1 MNALKKSLTGI
12 LFIILM
18 FNMITLPASSS
29 QLELDFELELS
40 AQAAVLIEAETGK
53 ILYEKNATEPLPPAS
68 LTKIMTLLVAMEEME
83 QGRVDWDT
91 VITASQRAWET
102 RGSTMFLN
110 IGQEATLREM
120 IQGIAIVSA
129 NDACVAVAEHLYGSE
144 AAFVQR
150 MNQRAAELGLE
161 NTNFVNTHGLHDPE
175 QYMSALDVARLASF
189 FVTTQPEAAAY
200 QAEREFTF
208 NEIWQENRN
217 PLLGSYPGADGVKT
231 GSTPEAGMCLAAS
244 SIQQGMRLVSV
255 VMNTPSLKSRGEESE
270 VLLNY
275 GFRNFE
281 LITFYEAG
289 QAAVFVPVNRGQDK
303 ELALTAKR
311 PVVAIAPRGDDSYV
325 INEQL
330 ILNETLEAPV
340 EAGQSIGT
348 LRLVDSAGEVLNEI
362 ELFAAESVER
372 LGFFGSVF
380 RIIGDFFTGLW
391 DKARGDEK

>member
-1 MNALKKSLTGI
+1 MNALRKSLASI
-12 LFIILM
+12 LFIILIINM
-18 FNMITLPASSS
+18 FTLPVASS
-29 QLELDFELELS
+29 ELELELS
-40 AQAAVLIEAETGK
+40 ARAAVLIEAETGK
-53 ILYEKNATEPLPPAS
+53 ILYTQNASEPLPPAS
-68 LTKIMTLLVAMEEME
+68 LTKIMTLLVAMEEMAH
-83 QGRVDWDT
+83 GRVDWDT
-91 VITASQRAWET
+91 VITTSQRAWET

-110 IGQEATLREM
+110 IGQEATFREM

-150 MNQRAAELGLE
+150 MNQRAAELGME
-161 NTNFVNTHGLHDPE
+161 NTNFVNTHGLHNPD

-208 NEIWQENRN
+208 NEIRQFNRN

-231 GSTPEAGMCLAAS
+231 GSTPEAGMCLVATS
-244 SIQQGMRLVSV
+244 KQQGMRLISV
-255 VMNTPSLKSRGEESE
+255 VMNTPSDQTRGEDSK

-289 QAAVFVPVNRGQDK
+289 ETAASVAVNYGRKK
-303 ELALTAKR
+303 ELALTAEK

-325 INEQL
+325 IKEQL
-330 ILNETLEAPV
+330 ILDETLDAPV
-340 EAGQSIGT
+340 EAGRKIGV
-348 LRLVDSAGEVLNEI
+348 LRLTGPAGEVVNEI

-372 LGFFGSVF
+372 LGFFSSVF
-380 RIIGDFFTGLW
+380 RSIGDFFTGLW
-391 DKARGDEK
+391 DKARGNE